1 MAARARR
8 AAALRRQ
15 WLRDTCDEGDDED
28 EDDEDDEEDEDE
40 DEEGGASLDEARRRR
55 RRDDSVMTAAWRIR
69 IRPLIFT
76 TTRERYIFVLASE
89 PLQTPSRPTSASRR
103 REG

>member
-28 EDDEDDEEDEDE
+28 DEEDDEEDEDEDEDE

-55 RRDDSVMTAAWRIR
+55 RDDKR
-69 IRPLIFT
+69 
-76 TTRERYIFVLASE
+76 
-89 PLQTPSRPTSASRR
+89 
-103 REG
+103 